1 MRSHVVGVG
10 SGWCGCPA
18 RCADVCS
25 LVGVQVSLLIQKVLR
40 EGKLARSHRLATS
53 KKKLAILAIKAARLV
68 SLTLKV
74 KLPWPDDW

>member
-1 MRSHVVGVG
+1 M
-10 SGWCGCPA
+10 
-18 RCADVCS
+18 
-25 LVGVQVSLLIQKVLR
+25 SLLLQKVLR